1 MTVADAVTRCLKKGK
16 GDEQALA
23 ARCITMLCIQ
33 LGTEA
38 EELMA
43 DVIPVLIA
51 VLTDSHAALKA
62 RGEVRNRMSHE
73 MGLTES
79 GKSSTGMVKVL
90 EVFKEENVFASLVK
104 A

>member
-16 GDEQALA
+16 GDEQALG

-51 VLTDSHAALKA
+51 VLTDSHAPLKA
-62 RGEVRNRMSHE
+62 RGEVRN
-73 MGLTES
+73 
-79 GKSSTGMVKVL
+79 MVSQ
-90 EVFKEENVFASLVK
+90 EIGLVK
-104 A
+104 KF